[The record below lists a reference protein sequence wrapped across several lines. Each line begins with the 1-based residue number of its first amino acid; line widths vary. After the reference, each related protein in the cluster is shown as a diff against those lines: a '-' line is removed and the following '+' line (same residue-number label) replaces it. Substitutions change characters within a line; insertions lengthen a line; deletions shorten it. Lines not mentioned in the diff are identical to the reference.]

1 MSAVDTV
8 QLSRADLD
16 WHSNFIA
23 LLQHK
28 GQEVKWT
35 TRSANHTELDTVGL
49 HIPKAAQNVL
59 PRAAAQHVRTAAMY
73 SCTCWAAA
81 MNKMVRHCIINLSIP

>member
-1 MSAVDTV
+1 MTKISMSAVDTV

-23 LLQHK
+23 ILQHK
-28 GQEVKWT
+28 GQEVKWS

-49 HIPKAAQNVL
+49 HIPAAAQNVQL
-59 PRAAAQHVRTAAMY
+59 PCTAVHVGQ
-73 SCTCWAAA
+73 
-81 MNKMVRHCIINLSIP
+81 LQ